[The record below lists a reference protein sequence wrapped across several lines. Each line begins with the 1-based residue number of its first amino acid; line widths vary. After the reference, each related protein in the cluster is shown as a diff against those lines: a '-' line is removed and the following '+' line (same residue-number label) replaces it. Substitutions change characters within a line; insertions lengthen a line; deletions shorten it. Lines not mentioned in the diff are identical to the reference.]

1 MQRRTL
7 NAVIFMKRL
16 IHSFLFLF
24 IILCQVFA
32 SDCWATSRK
41 GISIS
46 TDTGKELYLYRDY
59 HALVIGVSNYENWP
73 ILPNAAGDAREVAG
87 RLEGLGFQ
95 VKTVYDPTSSEI
107 RKAFTELVYRV
118 GGVQDRAILLY
129 FAGHGETETLA
140 DNTKMGFIIPRDCP
154 LIRKDPMGFSEC
166 AISMR
171 DIESVSMK
179 IKSRHVIM
187 LFDSCFSGS
196 LFNIVRAVPDD
207 ITEKVSLPV
216 RQYITA
222 GRED

>member
-1 MQRRTL
+1 
-7 NAVIFMKRL
+7 
-16 IHSFLFLF
+16 
-24 IILCQVFA
+24 
-32 SDCWATSRK
+32 
-41 GISIS
+41 
-46 TDTGKELYLYRDY
+46 
-59 HALVIGVSNYENWP
+59 
-73 ILPNAAGDAREVAG
+73 
-87 RLEGLGFQ
+87 
-95 VKTVYDPTSSEI
+95 
-107 RKAFTELVYRV
+107 
-118 GGVQDRAILLY
+118 
-129 FAGHGETETLA
+129 
-140 DNTKMGFIIPRDCP
+140 
-154 LIRKDPMGFSEC
+154 MGFSEC